1 MISFLKWILPIFQ
14 EEPGYE
20 ASYLFCQIIPCVLQ
34 MHWYHMYQY
43 TVGVSNLLNS
53 HLCNKHFS

>member
-43 TVGVSNLLNS
+43 SVGSIQPS
-53 HLCNKHFS
+53 E